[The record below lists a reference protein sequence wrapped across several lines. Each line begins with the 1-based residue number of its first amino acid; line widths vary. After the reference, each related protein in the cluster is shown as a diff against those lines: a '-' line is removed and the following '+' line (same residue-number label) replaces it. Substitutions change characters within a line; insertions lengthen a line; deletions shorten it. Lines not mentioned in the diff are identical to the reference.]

1 MLHISTGKNST
12 EVVDIPEIFEIV
24 CAIETFPLGFLSHGV
39 CFFLRY
45 PNNPKKATL
54 LENNFRK
61 EQIEAEKFLSD

>member
-24 CAIETFPLGFLSHGV
+24 CAIETFPLEFSFTRRL
-39 CFFLRY
+39 FFLRY
-45 PNNPKKATL
+45 PNNPEKATL

-61 EQIEAEKFLSD
+61 EQIEAEKFPSD